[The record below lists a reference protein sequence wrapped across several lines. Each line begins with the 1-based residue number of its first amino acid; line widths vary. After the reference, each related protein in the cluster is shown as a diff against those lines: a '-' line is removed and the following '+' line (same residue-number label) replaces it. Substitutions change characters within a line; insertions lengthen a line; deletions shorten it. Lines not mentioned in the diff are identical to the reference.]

1 VGVGTSFQQ
10 LNLTNC
16 EDIDDPRSST
26 RKCETH
32 RASFQHSRSLNEA
45 NTSKTLKIQLAH

>member
-1 VGVGTSFQQ
+1 MLNKKKSSVQLNDVGVGTSFQQ

-16 EDIDDPRSST
+16 EAIDDPRSST

-32 RASFQHSRSLNEA
+32 RASFQHS
-45 NTSKTLKIQLAH
+45 